1 MSSSAAAAAA
11 AVASYN
17 SIVSLEDGSRI
28 EVDELQHDLRY
39 GYDDNIRG
47 EGREDIIQD
56 DDDLALKSD
65 KSNSSKQKHQ
75 HHHQH
80 QHQQHQK
87 SRKSKLTASDSSSL
101 LDQSS
106 LEPTRQNN
114 NSNSLESS
122 PQKRQRNG

>member
-1 MSSSAAAAAA
+1 M
-11 AVASYN
+11 
-17 SIVSLEDGSRI
+17 
-28 EVDELQHDLRY
+28 RY

-75 HHHQH
+75 HHHHQH
-80 QHQQHQK
+80 QHQQYQK

-101 LDQSS
+101 LEQSS
-106 LEPTRQNN
+106 LEPTRQIN